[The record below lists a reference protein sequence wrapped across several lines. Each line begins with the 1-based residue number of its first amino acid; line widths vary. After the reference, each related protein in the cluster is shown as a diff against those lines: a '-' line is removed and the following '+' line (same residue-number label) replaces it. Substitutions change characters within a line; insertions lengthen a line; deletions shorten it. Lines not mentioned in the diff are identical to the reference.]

1 MCALI
6 PVILFAVSGI
16 FLVLVCLATT
26 LAWVGYSAL
35 QCHGCVFIFLLHLK
49 ESFQSLL

>member
-16 FLVLVCLATT
+16 FLVLIYLATI
-26 LAWVGYSAL
+26 LAWVILPYSAMD
-35 QCHGCVFIFLLHLK
+35 VFL
-49 ESFQSLL
+49 SFSYI